1 MLNFRHVELLRQ
13 TLICALVALF
23 FSLVPGHSAV
33 AVEVPTLYTAQVPWD
48 KIADGSREEAYK
60 TALIEVLARVSGSEL
75 SADPDSVDALFP
87 RPQDYVTQF
96 RPDALDTLWVTF
108 DGQAIERVLRS
119 SGETVWGRER
129 PLTLIWL
136 AVDWGQGDRE
146 IIAAGEPERTQQEG
160 RSIDRNRLLRERL
173 LDIAQ
178 KRGLPVAFPLL
189 DTTDLQGVSFSDI
202 WGGFDDRVVDASR
215 RYDADSILIG
225 RIRSTGSQLN
235 RWTYRFGPETRT
247 WSGPPETVIARIADL
262 LAAEFAVGGNA
273 PLEMLELNVSGVQ
286 SVDAYGSVQAM
297 LSDLSVIE
305 NFKITAVSGDTVRY
319 AIEVR
324 GGAERLRR
332 ALRFA
337 GLLEAETGPATLG
350 FDATPTL
357 DFFYEK
363 RDSSTRPSNVF

>member
-1 MLNFRHVELLRQ
+1 MLNFRHVELLRHP
-13 TLICALVALF
+13 LICAVAALLF
-23 FSLVPGHSAV
+23 TLVPGYSAV

-48 KIADGSREEAYK
+48 RIADGSREEAYK
-60 TALIEVLARVSGSEL
+60 TALKEVLARVSGSEL
-75 SADPDSVDALFP
+75 SEDEDSINALFP
-87 RPQDYVTQF
+87 RPQDYVTQY
-96 RPDALDTLWVTF
+96 RPDAEDTLWVTF

-119 SGETVWGRER
+119 SGETVWGRDR

-173 LDIAQ
+173 LEIAR
-178 KRGLPVAFPLL
+178 KRGLPVLFPLL

-202 WGGFDDRVVDASR
+202 WGGFDDRIVDASR

-247 WSGPPETVIARIADL
+247 WSGPPEMVIARIADL

-273 PLEMLELNVSGVQ
+273 PLETLVLNVSGIQ
-286 SVDAYGSVQAM
+286 SVDAYGSAQAM
-297 LSDLSVIE
+297 LSGLSLIE
-305 NFKITAVSGDTVRY
+305 SFKITAVFGDVVSY
-319 AIEVR
+319 EIEVR

-337 GLLEAETGPATLG
+337 GLLEAETGPEMPG
-350 FDATPTL
+350 FDTTPTL
-357 DFFYEK
+357 EFFYET